1 MTVKFTNNASTTV
14 GTGINTSATSLTV
27 ASASSF
33 PSLSGADD
41 YCYLT
46 IQQSTGTVREVVKA
60 TALSGNTFTIVRAQ
74 DNTSAGTWSAGDI
87 VELRMTAALL
97 TDVIDAATVE
107 GVKTNYQYTPTAGQT
122 VFSGADN
129 ASATMII
136 NQAALVSVYMNGVR
150 LVQGTDYSVSSA
162 NNTVTLGIGATTAD
176 IIDIEVY
183 GNFVGQSGAA
193 VGITGGSITGTA
205 ITATSLGATG
215 TATLNTLVSN
225 NATISGGSLDG
236 VTIGGTTRGAIS
248 GNAISGTSFAST
260 GNMTFGDNDK
270 AIFGAGSDLQI
281 YHNANNSFIEDAGTG
296 GLYIRGADAVR
307 IQSYSDNEDMIK
319 AVKDGAITLYHNNS
333 EKLATTATGI
343 DVTGVITTDGM
354 TTSADIN
361 FGDNDKAVFGAGSDL
376 QIYHDG
382 SNSYIDD
389 AGTGELL
396 IRGSAVT
403 RIQSYIGEDM
413 IVGVTNG
420 PANLY
425 YDAAKKLATTSTGID
440 VTGSVTADGL
450 TVTGTLGNWSVDTQG
465 AVQTFTRAS
474 ANYIRASNA
483 SGALRFDT
491 GGSNARLNIASNGDI
506 SFYED
511 TGTTEKLLWD
521 ASQERL
527 EIDTSTAKALI
538 LERNGGTDAN
548 ISIEF
553 NCATNDWYAGTNPA
567 NNFAIGT
574 SLDQTNAPFQIDSS
588 GNVGIGTASGE
599 KRLHIYDSTS
609 ANQAIRFG
617 NPAGTPYGEIQYDP
631 SGFEHLYIRSKGT
644 TTGYGNIVFETGGT
658 PTEAMRI
665 NSDGKVDVG
674 GAANQT
680 TAVLNARFNGG
691 AIEFGHANNSAGY
704 YGTAGSYGNNGQPY
718 IGFSCYSQENLN
730 LFTTTGAKGNIIT
743 GDLSGNLTFAQIT
756 TASGTNLSPVNRMT
770 LNASGNLGIGTSSPS
785 NLLSLKSGTNT
796 DIEFGSESG
805 GGFIQTYNRT
815 SSAYGYLR
823 FVTSSSETMRLDTSG
838 NVGIGTTSPVSELD
852 VAGTTPTLTI
862 KDTQNKSWTSSD
874 TTLGELAFRTS
885 DASGIGAHNVAF
897 VRAVNDISSSTTPSG
912 ALSFGVSASN
922 TNASEAIR
930 IDSSGNVGIGNTGPA
945 SYGKFVVQ
953 GTGNLLN
960 LNATSGVAY
969 QAFYE
974 NGTGRFYLG
983 TLNGSDGLAFI
994 DANGS
999 TERMR
1004 IDASGNVL
1012 VGTTSG
1018 TGKLEVS
1025 EDANN
1030 TEADPHFKI
1039 TGAGYSGFH
1048 WLDASAYYIGQ
1059 NSSIRA
1065 LRLYSGAETAGVSL
1079 TNGATSWT
1087 TFSDERL
1094 KYDVEPIENALES
1107 LSNLRT
1113 VKYRLRDVDESDSQK
1128 KIGLVAQDL
1137 VGVLPE
1143 IIDPIHRTGDDT
1155 EYMAVRYT
1163 EMVPVLVKAIQEQQA
1178 TIEALTARIAALES

>member
-1 MTVKFTNNASTTV
+1 MASTYTNDLRLELIATGEAAATWGDKTNVNLTNIAAAFGYATQDGFGANADSTTTV
-14 GTGINTSATSLTV
+14 ADGAADPARAMYFKVTSSATLTATRTLTIAPNTISRVMWIENATTGGQSIAISQGTGANVTIATGKTAVVYLD
-27 ASASSF
+27 
-33 PSLSGADD
+33 GA
-41 YCYLT
+41 
-46 IQQSTGTVREVVKA
+46 G
-60 TALSGNTFTIVRAQ
+60 
-74 DNTSAGTWSAGDI
+74 
-87 VELRMTAALL
+87 
-97 TDVIDAATVE
+97 
-107 GVKTNYQYTPTAGQT
+107 
-122 VFSGADN
+122 
-129 ASATMII
+129 
-136 NQAALVSVYMNGVR
+136 
-150 LVQGTDYSVSSA
+150 
-162 NNTVTLGIGATTAD
+162 
-176 IIDIEVY
+176 
-183 GNFVGQSGAA
+183 SGAA
-193 VGITGGSITGTA
+193 VVDAMAGVSSGASDTLAEILAAGNATGGTDIAVGTGDDIT
-205 ITATSLGATG
+205 
-215 TATLNTLVSN
+215 
-225 NATISGGSLDG
+225 
-236 VTIGGTTRGAIS
+236 
-248 GNAISGTSFAST
+248 FADSS
-260 GNMTFGDNDK
+260 K

-281 YHNANNSFIEDAGTG
+281 YHHPTDGSFIVDNGTGNLQIDATDFRVRNTAGTEAM
-296 GLYIRGADAVR
+296 IHANADG
-307 IQSYSDNEDMIK
+307 
-319 AVKDGAITLYHNNS
+319 AVKLFYDG
-333 EKLATTATGI
+333 TAT
-343 DVTGVITTDGM
+343 
-354 TTSADIN
+354 
-361 FGDNDKAVFGAGSDL
+361 
-376 QIYHDG
+376 
-382 SNSYIDD
+382 
-389 AGTGELL
+389 
-396 IRGSAVT
+396 
-403 RIQSYIGEDM
+403 
-413 IVGVTNG
+413 
-420 PANLY
+420 P
-425 YDAAKKLATTSTGID
+425 KLATTSTGID
-440 VTGSVTADGL
+440 VTGSVTADSL
-450 TVTGTLGNWSVDTQG
+450 TVTGTLGNWSIDSQG
-465 AVQTFTRAS
+465 AIQSFTRAS
-474 ANYIRASNA
+474 ANYIKASSA
-483 SGALRFDT
+483 
-491 GGSNARLNIASNGDI
+491 GGYLV
-506 SFYED
+506 
-511 TGTTEKLLWD
+511 
-521 ASQERL
+521 
-527 EIDTSTAKALI
+527 
-538 LERNGGTDAN
+538 
-548 ISIEF
+548 
-553 NCATNDWYAGTNPA
+553 
-567 NNFAIGT
+567 
-574 SLDQTNAPFQIDSS
+574 FQ
-588 GNVGIGTASGE
+588 
-599 KRLHIYDSTS
+599 
-609 ANQAIRFG
+609 
-617 NPAGTPYGEIQYDP
+617 
-631 SGFEHLYIRSKGT
+631 
-644 TTGYGNIVFETGGT
+644 TGGT
-658 PTEAMRI
+658 NERLRVNDSGIDVTGSVTVEGASAGGTYITSSSGSAAGDIKIEHIINSGRNLNTINSESGSGSAVDLAFSTGGTEAMRI

-674 GAANQT
+674 GIANQT

-756 TASGTNLSPVNRMT
+756 TASGTDLSPVNRMT
-770 LNASGNLGIGTSSPS
+770 LNASGNLGIGTSNPA